1 MNIDLTFLDRQYKLY
16 QQEYEDALLRVM
28 RSGWYI
34 LGPEVEAFENE
45 FASYV
50 GRKYC
55 VGVNSGLDALTLSIN

>member
-34 LGPEVEAFENE
+34 LGPEVEEI
-45 FASYV
+45 
-50 GRKYC
+50 GRAH
-55 VGVNSGLDALTLSIN
+55 V